1 MKKMYEQPLL
11 KRNKAKMDLCI
22 LKLSL
27 DPDQKAHPDQEPA
40 SKRRNFLEDDDA
52 DWNLGI

>member
-22 LKLSL
+22 LQLSL
-27 DPDQKAHPDQEPA
+27 DKGQKADPTQEPA
-40 SKRRNFLEDDDA
+40 TKRRNFLDDDDA

>member
-1 MKKMYEQPLL
+1 MYEQPLL

-22 LKLSL
+22 LQLSL
-27 DPDQKAHPDQEPA
+27 DKDQKADPTQEPA
-40 SKRRNFLEDDDA
+40 TKRRNFLEDDDA

>member
-22 LKLSL
+22 LQLSL
-27 DPDQKAHPDQEPA
+27 DKKTPADKDQQPA
-40 SKRRNFLEDDDA
+40 TKRRNFLEDDDA

>member
-27 DPDQKAHPDQEPA
+27 DDRPAEPTEETA
-40 SKRRNFLEDDDA
+40 TKRRDFLNDDDA
-52 DWNLGI
+52 DWDLGF

>member
-27 DPDQKAHPDQEPA
+27 DPDQKADPEQETA
-40 SKRRNFLEDDDA
+40 TKRRDFLNDDDA
-52 DWNLGI
+52 DWDLGF

>member
-11 KRNKAKMDLCI
+11 KRNKAKMNLCI
-22 LKLSL
+22 LQLSL
-27 DPDQKAHPDQEPA
+27 DKGQKADPTQEPA
-40 SKRRNFLEDDDA
+40 TKRRNFLEDDDA

>member
-22 LKLSL
+22 LQLSL
-27 DPDQKAHPDQEPA
+27 DKNTPAEKDQEPA
-40 SKRRNFLEDDDA
+40 TKRRNFLEDDDA